1 MFCDM
6 KALGIDL
13 EEVNMVKDTLDWL
26 MRNELEHLKGCE
38 AHLAQLIREAKAL
51 QIEDESHEDYPEW
64 DAKIQ
69 NAHQEVIAAAEQC
82 EQKFKETILFVGRP
96 GNA

>member
-6 KALGIDL
+6 KALGVDA

-26 MRNELEHLKGCE
+26 MRNELVHLKGCE
-38 AHLAQLIREAKAL
+38 ANLARLIREAKAL
-51 QIEDESHEDYPEW
+51 QIEDESHEDYLEW

-69 NAHQEVIAAAEQC
+69 NAHQDLITAAEQC
-82 EQKFKETILFVGRP
+82 EQKFKESILFVGRP